1 MMKIRLLCIGQ
12 KMPHWVGEA
21 YSDFAK
27 RVNGDC
33 KIELVELPMAKRSKN
48 SSVAQMKEKEAQTI
62 FAALKPSEHLVALDV
77 LGKQV
82 STPDLAKQLEHWQML
97 GCDIAL
103 LIGGPDGLH
112 GEVLAKSQEKISLS
126 KLTLPHPMVRVLLA
140 EQLYRAWSINKGHP
154 YHK

>member
-1 MMKIRLLCIGQ
+1 MKIRLLCIGQ
-12 KMPHWVGEA
+12 KMPSWVTQA
-21 YSDFAK
+21 YDEFAK

-48 SSVAQMKEKEAQTI
+48 SCVAQMKEKEAQTI
-62 FAALKPSEHLVALDV
+62 FAAIKPSEHIVALDV

-82 STPDLAKQLEHWQML
+82 STPDLADKIKHWQML
-97 GCDIAL
+97 GSDIAL

-112 GEVLAKSQEKISLS
+112 DDVLAKAKEKMSLS
-126 KLTLPHPMVRVLLA
+126 KLTLPHPLVRVLLA

>member
-1 MMKIRLLCIGQ
+1 MKIRLLCIGQ
-12 KMPHWVGEA
+12 KMPSWVTQGYDE
-21 YSDFAK
+21 YAK
-27 RVNGDC
+27 RINGDC

-48 SSVAQMKEKEAQTI
+48 SSVPQMKEKEAQTI
-62 FAALKPSEHLVALDV
+62 FSAIKPTEYIVALDV

-82 STPDLAKQLEHWQML
+82 STPDLAVKIKNWQML

-112 GEVLAKSQEKISLS
+112 DDVLAKAKEKMSLS
-126 KLTLPHPMVRVLLA
+126 KLTLPHPLVRVLLA